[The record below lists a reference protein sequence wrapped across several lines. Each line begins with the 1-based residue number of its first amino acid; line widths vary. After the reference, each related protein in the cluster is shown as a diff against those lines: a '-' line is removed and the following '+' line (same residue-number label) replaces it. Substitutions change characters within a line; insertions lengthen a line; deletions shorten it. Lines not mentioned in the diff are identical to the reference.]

1 MSREVRNY
9 DLRKLKIDLRLMSEH
24 FTSSAAKNSII
35 ISEGVIRALDE
46 INPGAQ
52 LPSLPGATECLKDFG
67 EKFALDSFKCF
78 LNLLTFVK
86 TLKSNNNQALSII
99 SSITILGMLI
109 FLKKEEDKPKTNL
122 NHAHFDFSIL
132 LCEVTFKT
140 EPSGN

>member
-1 MSREVRNY
+1 MNYDVRNY

-52 LPSLPGATECLKDFG
+52 LPSLLESTECLKDFG

-78 LNLLTFVK
+78 LNLLRFVI

-109 FLKKEEDKPKTNL
+109 LKKRRRTSTQDKSKTTP
-122 NHAHFDFSIL
+122 IL
-132 LCEVTFKT
+132 ISASFYVKCLRQN
-140 EPSGN
+140 PSGN